1 MKHKKM
7 TQMPIGMDYH
17 TMYHYQMQWGPRQ
30 QPVLQER
37 DMQSL
42 IQSAKPF
49 SERKAKCY
57 STFHF
62 HLNRGDRMAA
72 YHLVPKELVY
82 YENNIIPRLESHKK
96 QLEYAFVLSPF
107 GCGLDC
113 HRTWEALILGCIPII
128 AHSGLDT
135 LFDELP
141 VLFVN
146 NWSDVTQN
154 LLDATIKAYKGKR
167 FNYEK
172 LKLEYW
178 VQKIHNTNHTV

>member
-1 MKHKKM
+1 
-7 TQMPIGMDYH
+7 
-17 TMYHYQMQWGPRQ
+17 
-30 QPVLQER
+30 
-37 DMQSL
+37 
-42 IQSAKPF
+42 
-49 SERKAKCY
+49 
-57 STFHF
+57 
-62 HLNRGDRMAA
+62 
-72 YHLVPKELVY
+72 
-82 YENNIIPRLESHKK
+82 
-96 QLEYAFVLSPF
+96 LSPF

-128 AHSGLDT
+128 AHSDLDT